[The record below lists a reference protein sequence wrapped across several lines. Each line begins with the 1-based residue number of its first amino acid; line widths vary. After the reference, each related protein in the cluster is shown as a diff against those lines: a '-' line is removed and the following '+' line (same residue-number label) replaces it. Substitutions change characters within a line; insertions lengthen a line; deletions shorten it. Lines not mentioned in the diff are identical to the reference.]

1 MYVQLLYLAYIHN
14 VKPHDHPS
22 FNNMEFINEY
32 CMVALA
38 YIMLYYT
45 NILALQD
52 SETLRPI
59 PADAVFENW
68 IEWTGITLITFM
80 TLFNFAVMVKIS
92 YHKLMLKCKKKKAE
106 KSLRESIKK
115 REELELS
122 RSSKALAIIKE
133 EASIVG
139 SFDSGEENKGKL
151 AYEKKY
157 RVMDADI
164 SEIIAFDEEFQDK
177 AVDNNTNVKK
187 RRKLSRS
194 KTLNRYNRE
203 KRSIVRR
210 NENYRQQRSL
220 FTSE

>member
-1 MYVQLLYLAYIHN
+1 MMKVSNFTLSTKA
-14 VKPHDHPS
+14 S
-22 FNNMEFINEY
+22 FKEIY
-32 CMVALA
+32 
-38 YIMLYYT
+38 
-45 NILALQD
+45 
-52 SETLRPI
+52 
-59 PADAVFENW
+59 
-68 IEWTGITLITFM
+68 
-80 TLFNFAVMVKIS
+80 K
-92 YHKLMLKCKKKKAE
+92 
-106 KSLRESIKK
+106 SIKK

-139 SFDSGEENKGKL
+139 SFDSGEDNKGKL

-177 AVDNNTNVKK
+177 AVDDNTNEKK